1 MLNARTAYWD
11 FIGLW
16 LTRDQLTVHAMPDW
30 IDPRSLLDTVIIVSI
45 VALAA
50 IGFVVGMKQM
60 IIDLSNLRRAK
71 V

>member
-1 MLNARTAYWD
+1 
-11 FIGLW
+11 
-16 LTRDQLTVHAMPDW
+16 MPDW

-50 IGFVVGMKQM
+50 IGFVAGIKEM
-60 IIDLSNLRRAK
+60 ITDLSKLRRAK

>member
-1 MLNARTAYWD
+1 
-11 FIGLW
+11 
-16 LTRDQLTVHAMPDW
+16 MPDW
-30 IDPRSLLDTVIIVSI
+30 IDPRSLLDTMIIVSI

-50 IGFVVGMKQM
+50 VGFVVGMKQM

>member
-1 MLNARTAYWD
+1 MGFYR
-11 FIGLW
+11 LW

-30 IDPRSLLDTVIIVSI
+30 IDPRSLLDTVIVFSI

-50 IGFVVGMKQM
+50 VGFVAGMKQM

>member
-1 MLNARTAYWD
+1 
-11 FIGLW
+11 
-16 LTRDQLTVHAMPDW
+16 MPDW

-50 IGFVVGMKQM
+50 VGFIVGMKQM
-60 IIDLSNLRRAK
+60 ILDLSNLRRAK

>member
-1 MLNARTAYWD
+1 MLEFYR
-11 FIGLW
+11 LW
-16 LTRDQLTVHAMPDW
+16 LIRDQLTVHAMPDW

>member
-1 MLNARTAYWD
+1 
-11 FIGLW
+11 
-16 LTRDQLTVHAMPDW
+16 MPDW

-50 IGFVVGMKQM
+50 IGLVVGMKQM
-60 IIDLSNLRRAK
+60 IIDLSNMRRAK

>member
-1 MLNARTAYWD
+1 MLGFYR
-11 FIGLW
+11 LW

-30 IDPRSLLDTVIIVSI
+30 IDPRSLLDTLIIVSI

-50 IGFVVGMKQM
+50 VGFVVGIKQM

>member
-1 MLNARTAYWD
+1 MGFYR
-11 FIGLW
+11 LW

-30 IDPRSLLDTVIIVSI
+30 IDPRSLLDTLIIVSI

-50 IGFVVGMKQM
+50 VGFVVGMKQM

>member
-1 MLNARTAYWD
+1 
-11 FIGLW
+11 
-16 LTRDQLTVHAMPDW
+16 MPDW
-30 IDPRSLLDTVIIVSI
+30 IDPRSLLDTLIIVSI

-50 IGFVVGMKQM
+50 VGFVVGIKQM

>member
-1 MLNARTAYWD
+1 
-11 FIGLW
+11 
-16 LTRDQLTVHAMPDW
+16 MPDW

-50 IGFVVGMKQM
+50 VGFFVGMKQM

>member
-1 MLNARTAYWD
+1 
-11 FIGLW
+11 
-16 LTRDQLTVHAMPDW
+16 MPDW

>member
-1 MLNARTAYWD
+1 
-11 FIGLW
+11 
-16 LTRDQLTVHAMPDW
+16 MPDW

-50 IGFVVGMKQM
+50 IGFVTGIKEM
-60 IIDLSNLRRAK
+60 ITDLSKLRRAK

>member
-1 MLNARTAYWD
+1 
-11 FIGLW
+11 
-16 LTRDQLTVHAMPDW
+16 MPDW

-50 IGFVVGMKQM
+50 VGFVVGMKQM
-60 IIDLSNLRRAK
+60 VIDLSNLRRAK

>member
-1 MLNARTAYWD
+1 MGFYR
-11 FIGLW
+11 LW

-50 IGFVVGMKQM
+50 VGFVVGMKQM
-60 IIDLSNLRRAK
+60 ILDLSNLRRAK